1 MGSRAARARV
11 HTAHTGR
18 GERLREVPGSGVIS
32 EFSKFRQCCG
42 LIKYWRKKRLSI
54 LKNTQYICCLFF
66 FPFLTRRL
74 PESWSG
80 ARRCFTSPLP
90 RQGCGPH
97 SHFPFV
103 SAVLLIKG
111 ERHTP
116 SQGTAAS
123 PRPSQPLLPLPA
135 QDACGNAALAAR
147 IFPSHSGGRRGL
159 GQQRTRLF
167 IGIIKLPCN
176 LTNNSGLNWL
186 LLRPQSGK
194 RKKLS
199 VLQRT

>member
-123 PRPSQPLLPLPA
+123 PPAAGPPAGLRECHTCSWACHGREGCKRPPRPPA
-135 QDACGNAALAAR
+135 A
-147 IFPSHSGGRRGL
+147 SHWVAWGVGGGCL
-159 GQQRTRLF
+159 
-167 IGIIKLPCN
+167 
-176 LTNNSGLNWL
+176 
-186 LLRPQSGK
+186 
-194 RKKLS
+194 
-199 VLQRT
+199 